1 MGWSVKSRF
10 SDNATPDHQRAVIA
24 ANICSRGPLS
34 GVVDESLHGRCI
46 SVGVLVSVHEL
57 ALGYVYELGL
67 VLWHERRR
75 SWALEH
81 TSAARDQRFGS
92 S

>member
-1 MGWSVKSRF
+1 MPIFDPAGY
-10 SDNATPDHQRAVIA
+10 
-24 ANICSRGPLS
+24 L
-34 GVVDESLHGRCI
+34 VVLLMRVYTG
-46 SVGVLVSVHEL
+46 GALVQVHEL

-81 TSAARDQRFGS
+81 TRAARDQRFGS
-92 S
+92 